1 MKQKKYAQIL
11 IIGLTFFSV
20 LTTLKEKFKSIN
32 DIQHYLLNVMLYVSI
47 FTLIFLYM
55 KRKKPVKR
63 KSKSNL
69 RSIDYMKLDPYQFER
84 FCANVLNANGYQM
97 MVTKK
102 SGDGGKDLV
111 GWNSRNER
119 VFGEVK
125 QYKDSNK
132 VSRPLLQKLRGAM
145 ADAGVERGIFITTSQ
160 FTQEAL
166 EYAKRNKIQCIDRGQ
181 LERLIRRA

>member
-1 MKQKKYAQIL
+1 MSKNKEQIL
-11 IIGLTFFSV
+11 LVSLAMLSV
-20 LTTLKEKFKSIN
+20 MFTIKEMFQSLA
-32 DIQHYLLNVMLYVSI
+32 DVQQYLLNVMLCVPM
-47 FTLIFLYM
+47 FTLMLLYM
-55 KRKKPVKR
+55 KHRKPTQH

-69 RSIDYMKLDPYQFER
+69 RNIDYMKLDPYQFER

-102 SGDGGKDLV
+102 TGDGGKDLV
-111 GWNSRNER
+111 GWNSMNER

-132 VSRPLLQKLRGAM
+132 VSRPLMQKLRGAM
-145 ADAGVERGIFITTSQ
+145 VDAGVERGVFITTSS

-166 EYAKRNKIQCIDRGQ
+166 EYAKRNRIQCIDRNG

>member
-1 MKQKKYAQIL
+1 MKQKKYAQMLLVALAAISV
-11 IIGLTFFSV
+11 FFTV
-20 LTTLKEKFKSIN
+20 KEMFQSLE
-32 DIQHYLLNVMLYVSI
+32 DIQQYLLNVMLCVPV
-47 FTLIFLYM
+47 FTLLLLYM
-55 KRKKPVKR
+55 KHRKPTQQ
-63 KSKSNL
+63 KSRSNL

-132 VSRPLLQKLRGAM
+132 VSRPLMQKLRGAM
-145 ADAGVERGIFITTSQ
+145 ADAGVERGVFITTSQ

-166 EYAKRNKIQCIDRGQ
+166 EYAKRNKIHCIDRNG

>member
-1 MKQKKYAQIL
+1 MKQKKYAQTL

-47 FTLIFLYM
+47 FALILLYM
-55 KRKKPVKR
+55 KHKKPVKR
-63 KSKSNL
+63 KSNL

-132 VSRPLLQKLRGAM
+132 VSRPLMQKLRGAM
-145 ADAGVERGIFITTSQ
+145 ADAGVERGVFITTSS
-160 FTQEAL
+160 FTSEAL
-166 EYAKRNKIQCIDRGQ
+166 EYAKRNKIQCIDRSG
-181 LERLIRRA
+181 LERLIRRT